1 MNYLEYYEKCKEN
14 YSGNTI
20 DLKSLDEL
28 TILTGNLKGKQLGD
42 VKSIYNFSYNK
53 INKKED
59 LFDINHENI
68 IKVNNFEDCDNISD
82 LGNYFGDYLEK
93 NYYGCNT
100 IIEAV
105 LIYQSLPNKVEQ
117 SSWIWHYDDNVNEQI
132 KLIIY
137 LNDVNKNTGAIQFLL
152 KDDEGK
158 KIKTSR
164 LSPKINLKQVY
175 YHSRIDNNSLLKFVS
190 EGYKPT
196 SLTGIAGT
204 HCLFD
209 PNCIHKATTPTEMP
223 YRLCLV
229 YNFRPYH
236 KPVENRVT
244 KKFTRSWSNLG
255 HIKSYSTSVK
265 T

>member
-1 MNYLEYYEKCKEN
+1 MNFKEYYHYCKTRYKGN
-14 YSGNTI
+14 YFN
-20 DLKSLDEL
+20 KYPLDEL
-28 TILTGNLKGKQLGD
+28 TVSMNKLPVPED
-42 VKSIYNFSYNK
+42 YFVKIKNIREYCDNK
-53 INKKED
+53 IKNNED
-59 LFDINHENI
+59 LFDKNHKNI
-68 IKVNNFEDCDNISD
+68 IKIID
-82 LGNYFGDYLEK
+82 LGNHFGKVLEE
-93 NYYGCNT
+93 NT
-100 IIEAV
+100 YNCHCISEAV
-105 LIYQSLPNKVEQ
+105 LVYKSLPNGPKRT
-117 SSWIWHYDDNVNEQI
+117 SWIWHYDDNVNEQI